1 MINTLTRHAHR
12 FLSMTAEKPIVLRLG
27 KWPFSNEKWDKLK
40 EIATVV
46 DSEAKNRDE
55 FLNELKTKYNNVTHV
70 VRTFPS
76 VEQTGRFDSEI
87 ISALP
92 DSVVAVSHNG
102 AGYDQIDPQPLTER
116 NIQLS
121 NVTTPVEAP
130 TALTAV
136 YLTLAT
142 MRKYQIGHNSL
153 VQGNWTNP
161 DIGRG
166 VKLGKDP
173 EGQTVGILGMGGI
186 GRAIR
191 DRLQPFGFEKILY
204 YNRSRLDAELENGAE
219 YVGFDE
225 LLAQSDVLVVS
236 VPLNPKTRH
245 LINKEAISK
254 MKDGVIIINTAR
266 GAIIDEQQL
275 IGELKLGKVGAFGAD
290 VFEHEPEVP
299 KELYELPNVVSLP
312 HMGTWTTQALKNME
326 DFTVDNVEHHI
337 RTGELL
343 TIVPEQKGHEF
354 KHSAWV

>member
-1 MINTLTRHAHR
+1 MNHPLAKNAFRL
-12 FLSMTAEKPIVLRLG
+12 FSMTAEKPIVLRIG
-27 KWPFSNEKWDKLK
+27 KWPFSTEKWNKLK
-40 EIATVV
+40 DIATVV
-46 DSEAKNRDE
+46 DCESQNRAE
-55 FLNELKTKYNNVTHV
+55 FLSDLKTKYNNVTHV

-102 AGYDQIDPQPLTER
+102 AGYDQVDPQPLTDR

-121 NVTTPVEAP
+121 NVTEPVEAP

-136 YLTLAT
+136 YLTLAA
-142 MRKYQIGHNSL
+142 MRNYQIGHNAL
-153 VQGNWTNP
+153 VRGEWTNP

-166 VKLGKDP
+166 AKLGKDP

-191 DRLQPFGFEKILY
+191 DRLQPFGFERIIY
-204 YNRSRLDAELENGAE
+204 YNRSRLDSELEKGAE

-236 VPLNPKTRH
+236 VPLNAKTHH
-245 LINKEAISK
+245 LINREVISK

-266 GAIIDEQQL
+266 GAVIDEKVL
-275 IGELKLGKVGAFGAD
+275 TEELKNGKIGAFGAD

-299 KELYELPNVVSLP
+299 KELYEMPNVVSLP

-326 DFTVDNVEHHI
+326 DFTVANVEHHI
-337 RTGELL
+337 KTGKLL

-354 KHSAWV
+354 K